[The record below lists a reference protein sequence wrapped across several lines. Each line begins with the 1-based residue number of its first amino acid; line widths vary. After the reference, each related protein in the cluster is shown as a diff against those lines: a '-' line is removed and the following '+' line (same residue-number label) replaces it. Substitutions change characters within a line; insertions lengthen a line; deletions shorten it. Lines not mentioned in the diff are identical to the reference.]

1 MRCVFPSLV
10 FLAACTM
17 NDPMQRDPAPGGRLL
32 VDFAAAEEGGRWN
45 TVLDGV
51 MGGRSTGSF
60 AMGGDRMVFT
70 GVLNT
75 NGGGFSSVRRSAQD
89 LGLGRDDEA
98 GIHLR
103 VRGDGRAYTL
113 RLRQPAPSLR
123 VAASYRASFATE
135 DLRASADPDAWQDV
149 FVRYADLTPTWRG
162 RTLDLPAIDP
172 AAVDEIGVSIDDKID
187 GPFHIELRAIGTFAA
202 PQRGK

>member
-1 MRCVFPSLV
+1 MRCALLFFA

-17 NDPMQRDPAPGGRLL
+17 DDPMQREPSPGGRLL
-32 VDFAAAEEGGRWN
+32 VDFADAAEGGRWN

-60 AMGGDRMVFT
+60 AMQGDRMVFT

-75 NGGGFSSVRRSAQD
+75 NGGGFSSVRRPAGD
-89 LGLGRDDEA
+89 LELGRIGEA

-103 VRGDGRAYTL
+103 VRGDGRSYTL

-123 VAASYRASFATE
+123 IAASYRAAFATE
-135 DLRASADPDAWQDV
+135 DLRSAGHRDAWQHV
-149 FVRYADLTPTWRG
+149 FVPYANLTPTWRG
-162 RTLDLPAIDP
+162 RTLDLPAVDP
-172 AAVDEIGVSIDDKID
+172 TEVDEIGVSIDDGID

-202 PQRGK
+202 PQRR